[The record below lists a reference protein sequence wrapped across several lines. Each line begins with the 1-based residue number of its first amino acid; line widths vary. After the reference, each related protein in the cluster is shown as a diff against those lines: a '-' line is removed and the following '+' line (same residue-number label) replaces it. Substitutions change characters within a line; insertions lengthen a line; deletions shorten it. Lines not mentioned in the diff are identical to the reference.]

1 MIQIEI
7 SGNKRTMNN
16 AINEITVAEFEKLC
30 VILNGDDEDIFDR
43 YLQVFAVL
51 GLTDE
56 EIDIITPNEFID
68 LTKAFTDEDWECK
81 EFKPTIEV
89 NKIAYTA
96 YTGAEFKLSVRDLA
110 KIEKY
115 IKQDNQKYMGEMLAV
130 LYKDLSLDRSI
141 HYEDAHIKSKA
152 ELFRT
157 NVTADV
163 ILPYVNL
170 ILKDIVTKLKG
181 DAVTK

>member
-7 SGNKRTMNN
+7 NGQKRTMNN
-16 AINEITVAEFEKLC
+16 AINEISVAEFEQLC
-30 VILNGDDEDIFDR
+30 VILNGEDEDVFDR
-43 YLQVFAVL
+43 YLRVFAVL

-56 EIDIITPNEFID
+56 EVDSITPCEFID
-68 LTKAFTDEDWECK
+68 LTKTFTDEDWECK

-89 NKIAYTA
+89 DGVVYTA
-96 YTGAEFKLSVRDLA
+96 YSGAEFKLSVRDLA

-115 IKQDNQKYMGEMLAV
+115 LKQDNQKYMGEMLAV
-130 LYKDLSLDRSI
+130 LYKDLALDRNV

-157 NVTADV
+157 KVTADV

-181 DAVTK
+181 DAVNK